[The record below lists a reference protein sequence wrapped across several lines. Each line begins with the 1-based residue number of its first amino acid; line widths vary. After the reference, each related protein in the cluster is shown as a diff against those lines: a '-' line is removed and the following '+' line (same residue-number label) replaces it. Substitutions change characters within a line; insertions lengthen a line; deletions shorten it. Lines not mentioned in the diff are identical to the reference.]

1 MAKKKTRKPQKTKAP
16 QQSNAVKA
24 REKAQSRRAFIQYGV
39 AGGAVLV
46 GGGYFGVTSLQAS
59 ICEADLSKL
68 DNGQPTIVQ
77 IHDPSCPVCNAL
89 QRETRKAIKDM
100 SGAKPQFLV
109 ANIKTLE
116 GSSFAA
122 DHGVPNITLLMFDA
136 KGEMIQVL
144 RGPQERAVLTPLF
157 EDHMARYARRS

>member
-1 MAKKKTRKPQKTKAP
+1 MAKKKPRKSQKDKTAP
-16 QQSNAVKA
+16 QQSNAA
-24 REKAQSRRAFIQYGV
+24 KAQQRRALIQYGA
-39 AGGAVLV
+39 AGAAVLLA
-46 GGGYFGVTSLQAS
+46 GGYFGVSSLQAS

-68 DNGQPTIVQ
+68 QNGQPTIVQ

-89 QRETRKAIKDM
+89 QRETRKAIGNM
-100 SGAKPQFLV
+100 TGNKPQFLV

-122 DHGVPNITLLMFDA
+122 DHGVPNITLLLFDA

-144 RGPQERAVLTPLF
+144 RGPQQRDELTPIF